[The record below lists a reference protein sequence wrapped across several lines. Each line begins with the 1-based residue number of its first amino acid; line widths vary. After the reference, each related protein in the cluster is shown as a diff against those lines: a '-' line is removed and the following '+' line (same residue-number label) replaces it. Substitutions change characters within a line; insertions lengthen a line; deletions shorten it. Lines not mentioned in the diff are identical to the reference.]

1 MEYKLIETTPKK
13 LAKAAVAQAKST
25 SALNRYTDEFEIR
38 AVPLMKYSKDGEVV
52 HPERVKIEFYVPPKG
67 DEPEL
72 KLSDGKFQLPLSV
85 LFGLYGP
92 GGNHTDTYTGGAHSK
107 RLSTNPF
114 ALTETVNTSEFGSKH
129 KYIYSFGP
137 LPVPKRDD
145 WNGQHDDFYVKL
157 QRKVNEL
164 IVSLVKQRVKLGKDK
179 DPIKVTYPQMLL
191 DLIPE
196 SADPVGTLLKL
207 NRLFYPTVKPVNKNT
222 EDGHVK
228 IGHTEYATSKDW
240 SKSQK
245 ASQDLVLPPQ
255 LEPLRGDYEREK
267 CVPKNQNIRAYIE
280 RKKRK
285 RDDSDDEY
293 DSEEDQK
300 PKMELHVVQLNPVAQ
315 TATVEELTKR
325 ANTIEKHMLNNTV
338 VARTT
343 FKDSSTSGFTI
354 LFSETTVKFYMPAFE
369 IMILAVLPHKDE
381 AEADMEADDEVAD
394 ALLQDS
400 DEE

>member
-1 MEYKLIETTPKK
+1 MFLPR
-13 LAKAAVAQAKST
+13 VT
-25 SALNRYTDEFEIR
+25 SRSSSSRTANFSPVCSLR
-38 AVPLMKYSKDGEVV
+38 AVWPGWKPHRHLHGWGAQQAA
-52 HPERVKIEFYVPPKG
+52 F
-67 DEPEL
+67 DE
-72 KLSDGKFQLPLSV
+72 
-85 LFGLYGP
+85 
-92 GGNHTDTYTGGAHSK
+92 
-107 RLSTNPF
+107 PF

-145 WNGQHDDFYVKL
+145 WSGQHDDFYVKL

-164 IVSLVKQRVKLGKDK
+164 IVNLVKQRVKLGKDK

-293 DSEEDQK
+293 DSEEEDQK
-300 PKMELHVVQLNPVAQ
+300 PKTELHVV
-315 TATVEELTKR
+315 
-325 ANTIEKHMLNNTV
+325 H
-338 VARTT
+338 
-343 FKDSSTSGFTI
+343 
-354 LFSETTVKFYMPAFE
+354 
-369 IMILAVLPHKDE
+369 
-381 AEADMEADDEVAD
+381 
-394 ALLQDS
+394 
-400 DEE
+400 